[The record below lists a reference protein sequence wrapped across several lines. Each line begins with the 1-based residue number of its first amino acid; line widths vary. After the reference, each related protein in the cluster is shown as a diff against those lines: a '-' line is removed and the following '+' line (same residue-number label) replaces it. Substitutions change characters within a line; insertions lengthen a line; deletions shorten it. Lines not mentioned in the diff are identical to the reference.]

1 MLEAENQQY
10 TLPPGS
16 HWIPERILDGLDSAQ
31 KEAVTHDQGPLLV
44 IAGAGTGKTTVIT
57 RRIAYLI
64 AAKKAQPEEILALTF
79 TEKAAAEMEERVDL
93 LVPYGYTGVWIGT
106 FHAFGDRVLRD
117 HALELGLTPDFRV
130 LTRPE
135 QIIFFRERLFE
146 FPLSYYRPLGD
157 PTRYIDAILS
167 LISRAQDE
175 DVSPEEYLAYAKSLE
190 EQFRQDPNNKELV
203 DIAAQQMEIALTY
216 HKYQELKTLEGKIDF
231 GDQVNAVLKLFRN
244 HPAILRR
251 YQERFRYILV
261 DEFQDTNYAQFELV
275 KLLAAIHNN
284 ITAVG
289 DDDQSIYKFRGAS
302 ISNILGFMNIYPQ
315 AKQIIL
321 TRNYRSPQPIL
332 DAAYRLISYN
342 NPDRLEVRNNID
354 KRLKGLLEKK
364 PSIFYLHFDTLSS
377 EADTVIK
384 IVAEKVAS
392 GEYTYR
398 DFAILVR
405 SNNDADPFLRSFNM
419 RRIPYRFTGSQGL
432 YQREEIKLLIAFL
445 KAITNFDD
453 SISLYYLANSEIYRL
468 DSLELT
474 RCMNYAHRKN
484 RNLLEIFQKIN
495 QIPELKDISAESK
508 ATIAKIVSDIE
519 SYVKRAREYSTGQL
533 VYQFITESGY
543 LKRLNQD
550 NYQGDQEKLQNIA
563 RFFDLLWRFRN
574 LSLEDHSIQFVK
586 HLDMLVSV
594 GDDPAAVEADLD
606 AEAVNVLTVHK
617 AKGLEFRV
625 VFMVSLV
632 NGRFPWPRRKE
643 PIELPVTLVKEVLPL
658 GDFHLQEERRLFY
671 VGMTRAKEEL
681 YLTSARD
688 YGGSRARKV
697 SPFVLEALDLST
709 TNMEVYKASALEAIH
724 RNAPPSETLSPEL
737 KPIPDTSIL
746 TLSHYQIDDYLTC
759 PLKYKYVHILRVPIL
774 PHHTVIYG
782 KALHDAI
789 QEYHRRKLNGQK
801 ISSQEL
807 IAIFENC
814 WINEGFLTRKHEEQR
829 LEEGRQVLKR
839 FYAAQEASG
848 VIPTYV
854 EKEFS
859 FWVENNRLIGRWD
872 RVDVRNGETIIID
885 FKSSQVKQQEE
896 ADRRTRQSLQLSIY
910 ALAYSRIFGLIP
922 DRVELHF
929 LESGLIGKAVKTPE
943 ELQDTETI
951 IREAAAGIRSQ
962 RYPAQ
967 PEYLA
972 CRYCAYRQVCP
983 SAVS

>member
-354 KRLKGLLEKK
+354 KRLKGFLEKK

-951 IREAAAGIRSQ
+951 IREAASGIRSQ

-972 CRYCAYRQVCP
+972 CHYCAYRQVCP